1 MQKYISIAYKIIKR
15 LFSFGIIK
23 YENAL
28 TYCMLYSNN
37 VQFKSIHTN
46 GVPFVMVA
54 RGGFCQFGDNLQINN
69 GLKGNPI
76 GRPQPSIFVVQKDAF
91 LIIGQDV
98 GVSSAA
104 LICHKSIIIGDN
116 VKIGG
121 GACIYDTDFHSL
133 SSQDRLD
140 GIVDRMRTKTDSV
153 RIGNNV
159 FIGAHSTILKG
170 VTIGENAIVGACSVV
185 TKSIPANQI
194 WGGNPARFIKNTT

>member
-1 MQKYISIAYKIIKR
+1 MQRYSSLVYKIIK
-15 LFSFGIIK
+15 LFFSSVRKKFDNVI
-23 YENAL
+23 
-28 TYCMLYSNN
+28 TYLVLYVNN
-37 VQFKSIHTN
+37 IHFQRFYTN
-46 GVPFVMVA
+46 GIPYVMIA
-54 RGGFCQFGDNLQINN
+54 RGGHCQLGDNLKINN
-69 GLKGNPI
+69 GLQGNPI
-76 GRPQPSIFVVQKDAF
+76 GRTQSSIFVVAKGAS
-91 LIIGQDV
+91 LIIGKDV

-104 LICHKSIIIGDN
+104 LICHKSIIIGDH

-140 GIVDRMRTKTDSV
+140 GIVDKMRTKTDSV